1 MHNLLITVSVFV
13 SVMQFCICRA
23 QPAQTET
30 YIYIYCTVRVIT
42 AAKQKVIYI
51 KLGDSMR
58 KMGTI
63 CSSSNHFKCEILSK
77 LYRGFPALEMI
88 IKKLHMST
96 HTRVNVCQNAMCP
109 GNRTFPEAGL
119 FTFVHIFMLC
129 RLLQPF
135 VCFIKQNLGL

>member
-1 MHNLLITVSVFV
+1 
-13 SVMQFCICRA
+13 
-23 QPAQTET
+23 
-30 YIYIYCTVRVIT
+30 
-42 AAKQKVIYI
+42 
-51 KLGDSMR
+51 MR

-63 CSSSNHFKCEILSK
+63 CSSSNHFKCDLLREHGGSPNSI
-77 LYRGFPALEMI
+77 GVFPALEMI

-129 RLLQPF
+129 RPLQQF